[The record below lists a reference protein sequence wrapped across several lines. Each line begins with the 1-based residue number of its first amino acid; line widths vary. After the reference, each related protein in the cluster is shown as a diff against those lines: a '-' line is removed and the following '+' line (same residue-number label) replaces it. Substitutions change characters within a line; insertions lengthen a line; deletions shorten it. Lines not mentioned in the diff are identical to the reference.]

1 MCIRDRSTEADRG
14 EAKNYAFYLGT
25 SNAPTNGGYSI
36 SLSYKKINL
45 SLGGSYSLGGKILNN
60 ITCPVS
66 YTMLNESSAAVES
79 IPTQENDLYTNFLN
93 VTKDRVNRW
102 TKDNPITN
110 GYPRIIDAYGE
121 YLGLDNYMIT
131 SSQITRASML
141 EKVSY
146 FKLGSLLLGYNFENE
161 WLKRAHISSL
171 ALSFSVSNLFI
182 ITDVYKRQDPAWGN
196 AYQTLFVDMFKSGKK
211 SLWKDVH
218 KQHRNTF
225 ALMQKR
231 LYGIEHDADK
241 RLLMGDD
248 LKNPSDR
255 FYGNSLLQAKGCD
268 HGTFVAG
275 VIAGQGIN
283 NAAITG
289 VWPQARLM
297 IIRAVPDGD
306 EYDKDI
312 STAIRYA
319 VDNLSLIHI

>member
-1 MCIRDRSTEADRG
+1 MTISANVLKTKDWNLSLTANIAYNRNKLLKYSSPNGSIFNSNYVGYPLSSIVSGKVIGIDEKLGIYAYATRPDVTMSTEADRG

-182 ITDVYKRQDPAWGN
+182 ITNYSGIDPETPGAVYPTPRTFLWEFLSDFKN
-196 AYQTLFVDMFKSGKK
+196 KTL
-211 SLWKDVH
+211 
-218 KQHRNTF
+218 
-225 ALMQKR
+225 
-231 LYGIEHDADK
+231 
-241 RLLMGDD
+241 
-248 LKNPSDR
+248 
-255 FYGNSLLQAKGCD
+255 
-268 HGTFVAG
+268 
-275 VIAGQGIN
+275 
-283 NAAITG
+283 
-289 VWPQARLM
+289 
-297 IIRAVPDGD
+297 
-306 EYDKDI
+306 
-312 STAIRYA
+312 
-319 VDNLSLIHI
+319 